1 MPIIDLFSDFQPGL
15 SAPASGGFTIT
26 PDDANDL
33 TILPRAVMVVGG
45 GDLGVVL
52 MDGSSV
58 VLPAL
63 AAGVLYPV
71 RTRRVLT
78 AAGGT
83 TATGIVGLY

>member
-1 MPIIDLFSDFQPGL
+1 MPIIDLFSDYQPGL
-15 SAPASGGFTIT
+15 SSPASGGFDIT
-26 PDDANDL
+26 PDDASDL
-33 TILPRAVMVVGG
+33 AVLPRAVMVAGG

-52 MDGSSV
+52 MDGSTV